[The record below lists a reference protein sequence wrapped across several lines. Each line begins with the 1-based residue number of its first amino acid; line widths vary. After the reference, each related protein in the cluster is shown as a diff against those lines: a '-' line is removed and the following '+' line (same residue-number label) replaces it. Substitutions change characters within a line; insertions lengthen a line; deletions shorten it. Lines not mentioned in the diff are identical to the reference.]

1 MKNQNRKS
9 KPASVLAVIVCIVLL
24 AVFRLLGGSDGDT
37 GTESTSVAAV
47 QEAETADITENLE
60 GADPLQQENAAASQ
74 LQQADQ
80 SADSQDSN
88 QADAD
93 IRTQAKSQA
102 TSDAESLT
110 ENNGKAAQEYHFRNN
125 KLLNSHYEKHGIE
138 MGFDSAEEYEAAAS
152 DVVNNPDALH
162 KTESEDGDDIY
173 YLEDSNEFVVVS
185 IDGYIRTYFNPDSGI
200 KYYNKQ

>member
-9 KPASVLAVIVCIVLL
+9 KPASMLAVIVCIVLL

-47 QEAETADITENLE
+47 QEAETADITENLV

-110 ENNGKAAQEYHFRNN
+110 ENNGKAAQEYHFRSN